1 MRNKYLSLIACAA
14 ILALAPS
21 LLAAEAGAWTEEGL
35 ASWYGAEFQGRPTSS
50 GEIFNPANMTA
61 AHKSLP
67 FGTMVRV
74 SSPTTGREV
83 VVRINDR
90 GPFVVGRI
98 IDLSQ
103 AAAQKLGIGAAG
115 TVLVRLSLDGSGAT
129 STGVPASPQISAP
142 AQLAAVAGAAPAA
155 APQPVAD
162 NPWRTVQIGSFSSQA
177 NAKGLID
184 SLALQGVA
192 ASIES
197 ISNQSIYRV
206 VIANVPLA
214 GIDPLV
220 EKLRG
225 LGYAKVLVRK

>member
-1 MRNKYLSLIACAA
+1 MRTKSFTVIACAA

-21 LLAAEAGAWTEEGL
+21 LLAAEAGSWTEEGM

-90 GPFVVGRI
+90 GPFIAGRI

-115 TVLVRLSLDGSGAT
+115 TVLVRLSLDGSGALA
-129 STGVPASPQISAP
+129 TGVPASPQLAGP
-142 AQLAAVAGAAPAA
+142 VQLAAPAAVAPAA
-155 APQPVAD
+155 APQPIAD
-162 NPWRTVQIGSFSSQA
+162 TPWRTIQIGSFSSQA

-206 VIANVPLA
+206 VIGNVPLA
-214 GIDPLV
+214 GVDPLV